1 MNEIQPQLSL
11 FEIGKFSVESLDL
24 VVYEGEILTLFGP
37 SGSGKTTILRIIAGL
52 EKPESGIVK
61 FGDKIAS
68 NSHIFVEP
76 EDRKVGM
83 VFQDSSLFPH
93 LTVSQNVIFGLR
105 KDNAAIKRERLDS
118 MLNMTKLM
126 GLEDR
131 FPHQL
136 SGGEQQ
142 RVALARALATNP
154 SIILFDEPFA
164 NLDEQLRRSL
174 LIDVRSILKR
184 RGITAVF
191 VSHDPKDALSFSDR
205 VAVLNKGKIEQVGS
219 PEEVYTRPQNSFVA
233 NSLGH
238 TNIVE
243 VKTTEKGCKA
253 FFGEIC
259 IDHEFEVGKTG
270 MISLRPQWCLW
281 NDEVYMSKAV
291 VKNIS
296 YYGSCKEVTVKVHG
310 CGNEVMIQTHSHK
323 PIELNQEIGIN
334 FDIPELN
341 IFQS

>member
-1 MNEIQPQLSL
+1 MNQIQPQLSL
-11 FEIGKFSVESLDL
+11 SEIVKFSVESLNL
-24 VVYEGEILTLFGP
+24 VVHNSEILTLFGP

-68 NSHIFVEP
+68 DSHIFLEP
-76 EDRKVGM
+76 EDRGVGM

-93 LTVSQNVIFGLR
+93 LTVSQNIIFGMR
-105 KDNAAIKRERLDS
+105 KDNATIKRERLNS

-164 NLDEQLRRSL
+164 NLDEHLRRSL
-174 LIDVRSILKR
+174 LVDVRRILKKEK
-184 RGITAVF
+184 ITAVF

-243 VKTTEKGCKA
+243 VKTTEKGCKT

-281 NDEVYMSKAV
+281 NDKEYMSKAV
-291 VKNIS
+291 VSDIS
-296 YYGSCKEVTVKVHG
+296 YYGPCKEVTVKVDG
-310 CGNEVMIQTHSHK
+310 YSNDIMIHTNSHR
-323 PIELNQEIGIN
+323 PIELNQEIGIS
-334 FDIPELN
+334 FDIPALN

>member
-1 MNEIQPQLSL
+1 MDQNKPQLSL
-11 FEIGKFSVESLDL
+11 SEIVKFSIKNLNL
-24 VVYEGEILTLFGP
+24 VVYEDEILTLFGP

-52 EKPESGIVK
+52 ERPESGVVK
-61 FGDKIAS
+61 LGDRIAYDA
-68 NSHIFVEP
+68 HVFVEP

-93 LTVSQNVIFGLR
+93 LTVSQNIIFGLH
-105 KDNAAIKRERLDS
+105 KESDAIKSERLDH
-118 MLNMTKLM
+118 MLDMTKLV

-131 FPHQL
+131 LPHQL

-154 SIILFDEPFA
+154 SVILFDEPFA
-164 NLDEQLRRSL
+164 NLDEHLRRSL
-174 LIDVRSILKR
+174 LIDVRRILKK
-184 RGITAVF
+184 GKITAVF

-205 VAVLNKGKIEQVGS
+205 VAVLNNGKVEQTGS
-219 PEEVYTRPQNSFVA
+219 PEEVYTRPHSSFVA

-238 TNIVE
+238 TNIIQ
-243 VKTTEKGCKA
+243 VKTTERGCES

-259 IDHEFEVGKTG
+259 VDHEFEVGKTG

-281 NDEVYMSKAV
+281 NDETYMFKAV
-291 VKNIS
+291 VRDIR
-296 YYGSCKEVTVKVHG
+296 YYGSCKEVTVQVNGRSHQI
-310 CGNEVMIQTHSHK
+310 MIQTDSHRH
-323 PIELNQEIGIN
+323 IQLNQEIGIN
-334 FDIPELN
+334 LDIPLLN